1 METIE
6 EFVRVESGSGSG
18 DGSGYGDRSG
28 SGEGSG
34 SGYGDGY
41 GSGDGIKSISGNNV
55 YKIDGVDTV
64 IYSVHGNI
72 ARGAILQSDLTLT
85 PCYIAKEGS
94 TFAHGD
100 TARDAFTALQEK
112 LYDNRTEQERLAAFR
127 EHFPDADSRYPASEL
142 FVWHHVLTGS
152 CRAGREAFCRDHGID
167 KSRDEFTIREF
178 IDMTAESY
186 GGDTVRKLAGMYKNN
201 N

>member
-6 EFVRVESGSGSG
+6 EFVRVESG
-18 DGSGYGDRSG
+18 DGSGFG
-28 SGEGSG
+28 SGFCFGFG
-34 SGYGDGY
+34 FGD
-41 GSGDGIKSISGNNV
+41 GDGIKSISGNNV

-85 PCYIAKEGS
+85 PCYIAKEGRN
-94 TFAHGD
+94 FAHGD

-112 LYDNRTEQERLAAFR
+112 LYDNRTEQERIAAFR

-142 FVWHHVLTGS
+142 FMWHHVLTGS
-152 CRAGREAFCRDHGID
+152 CRAGREAFCRDRGID
-167 KSRDEFTIREF
+167 TSRDAFTIREF

>member
-6 EFVRVESGSGSG
+6 ESVRVEYGSGSG
-18 DGSGYGDRSG
+18 F
-28 SGEGSG
+28 GSG
-34 SGYGDGY
+34 SGC
-41 GSGDGIKSISGNNV
+41 GSGFGSGVKSISGHNV
-55 YKIDGVDTV
+55 YDIDGVQTV

-72 ARGAILQSDLTLT
+72 ARGAILQFDLTLT
-85 PCYIAKEGS
+85 PCYIAKEGIK
-94 TFAHGD
+94 FAHGD
-100 TARDAFTALQEK
+100 TARDAFNALQEK
-112 LYDNRTEQERLAAFR
+112 LYDGRTESERIAAFR
-127 EHFPDADSRYPASEL
+127 EHFPDADRRYPASEL

-186 GGDTVRKLAGMYKNN
+186 GGDTVRKLAGMYK
-201 N
+201 